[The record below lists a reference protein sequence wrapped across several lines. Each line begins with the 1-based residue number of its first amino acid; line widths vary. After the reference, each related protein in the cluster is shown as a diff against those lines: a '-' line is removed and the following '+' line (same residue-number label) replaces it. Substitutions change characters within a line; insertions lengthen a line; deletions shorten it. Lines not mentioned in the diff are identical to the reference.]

1 MNITKAAVAAVG
13 LAVASTFTLPVFA
26 AKPGSQI
33 ITITSPIGSGH
44 DYTGVLD
51 VCNGKFTA
59 TGTTTGATATYQELV
74 TGTITDTTLKYTSLY
89 FGEVDDG
96 TGTWDPY
103 SYSVDATVS
112 GTTLTGTYTVTKTN
126 VEAPFQTETETG
138 AISGTVMYDGTL
150 VGSQFRNHGQCI
162 RSVTKQ

>member
-1 MNITKAAVAAVG
+1 MNSTKAAVAAVG

-112 GTTLTGTYTVTKTN
+112 GTTFTGTYTVTKTN

-162 RSVTKQ
+162 RSFTKQ